1 MNFLLNNLGTI
12 PFNNDNSSPFQSVFQ
27 PSVFRPNALLG
38 KKPNGEMIESNLNTY
53 VPQYQTYKDF
63 SI

>member
-1 MNFLLNNLGTI
+1 MFG
-12 PFNNDNSSPFQSVFQ
+12 
-27 PSVFRPNALLG
+27 PNAAIG
-38 KKPNGEMIESNLNTY
+38 EQPKGEMIESDQNTY